1 MLHIQ
6 KFVVN
11 MIQENCYILNDE
23 TKEAVIIDDGAYYPE
38 ERKAIEQYIL
48 DHQLKPV
55 HLLDTHA
62 HFDHIMGNEAL
73 FKKFGLKAEL
83 HSNDA
88 YLYSTISLQA
98 QSLLA
103 NKLDIHEAPVGNF
116 IKQDDIISFGN
127 HSLKV
132 IETPGHTPGGVCF
145 YCESEKLLFS
155 GDSLF
160 QQSIGRTDL
169 PGGDGVKLLSS
180 LKNNILVLPEDT
192 KVFPGHGPSTTIK
205 EEKEMNIYFK

>member
-23 TKEAVIIDDGAYYPE
+23 TNEAVIIDDGAYYPE
-38 ERKAIEQYIL
+38 EKKAIEQYIL
-48 DHQLKPV
+48 NNNLKPV

-62 HFDHIMGNEAL
+62 HFDHIMGNEDL
-73 FKKFGLKAEL
+73 FQKFDLKAEF
-83 HSNDA
+83 HENDA
-88 YLYSTISLQA
+88 YLYDTISLQI
-98 QSLLA
+98 QSLLS
-103 NKLDIHEAPVGNF
+103 NKLNVHKVPAGPF
-116 IKQDDIISFGN
+116 IKSNDLISFGN
-127 HSLKV
+127 IQLRV

-145 YCESEKLLFS
+145 YCESEKVLFS

-160 QQSIGRTDL
+160 KQSIGRTDL
-169 PGGDGVKLLSS
+169 PGGDGVKLLES
-180 LKNNILVLPEDT
+180 LKRNILTLPDET

-205 EEKEMNIYFK
+205 DEKERNIYFK